1 MASELAL
8 EVEFGIG
15 VGAGVGA
22 GAGGFGEPLSFELTL
37 EAASISSNEA
47 KVSELTMT
55 WGAI

>member
-1 MASELAL
+1 MELAL
-8 EVEFGIG
+8 EVEFGTG
-15 VGAGVGA
+15 VGDGVGA

-55 WGAI
+55 WGAR